1 MSNTMA
7 RRTVYFVSDLT
18 GVTAEQVGNSLLA
31 RFEGIDVKAVTLPF
45 IDTIE
50 KARKV
55 AEIIDRTAEADGRPP
70 IVFSTLVVPDVRE
83 IVHRANGVMLDLFEA
98 FLDPLERALGQK
110 SLPSHKRLH
119 DISESRSYNYRIR
132 AMDFAL
138 ATDDGHGDRL
148 YSQAELILLGVSR
161 SGKTPT
167 CLYLALQYGVFA
179 ANYPLDEDDFESDGL
194 PPAIAPYREKLYGLT
209 ISPER
214 LRAIRQERRP
224 TGRYS
229 SPQQVG
235 FELRAAEA
243 LYRRFGIPFIDATHS
258 SIEEIASTI
267 LSETGLERRART
279 Y

>member
-1 MSNTMA
+1 MV

-18 GVTAEQVGNSLLA
+18 GVTAEQLGNSLLA
-31 RFEGIDVKAVTLPF
+31 QFEGIDIKAVTLPF
-45 IDTIE
+45 VDTAE

-55 AEIIDRTAEADGRPP
+55 AEIIDRTAENDGRPP
-70 IVFSTLVVPDVRE
+70 IVFSTLFIPEVRA
-83 IVHRANGVMLDLFEA
+83 IVHGSNGVMLDLFDA
-98 FLDPLERALGQK
+98 FLDPLERALGKK
-110 SLPSHKRLH
+110 SLPTHKRPH

-138 ATDDGHGDRL
+138 ATDDGRNERL

-179 ANYPLDEDDFESDGL
+179 ANYPLDDDDLEAEAL
-194 PPAIAPYREKLYGLT
+194 PGAIAPYRDKLYGLT

-214 LRAIRQERRP
+214 LRAIRAERRP

-229 SPQQVG
+229 SPQRVAY
-235 FELRAAEA
+235 ELRAAEA
-243 LYRRFGIPFIDATHS
+243 LFRRFGIPYIDATHS

>member
-1 MSNTMA
+1 M
-7 RRTVYFVSDLT
+7 
-18 GVTAEQVGNSLLA
+18 TAEQLGNSLLA
-31 RFEGIDVKAVTLPF
+31 QFDGVDIKAVTLPF
-45 IDTIE
+45 VDSVE

-55 AEIIDRTAEADGRPP
+55 AEIIDRTAENDGRPP
-70 IVFSTLVVPDVRE
+70 IVFSTLFIPEVRA
-83 IVHRANGVMLDLFEA
+83 IVHGSNGVMLDLFDA

-110 SLPSHKRLH
+110 SLPTHKRPH

-138 ATDDGHGDRL
+138 TTDDGRNERL
-148 YSQAELILLGVSR
+148 YSQAELILTGVSR

-179 ANYPLDEDDFESDGL
+179 ANYPLDDEDFESEAL
-194 PPAIAPYREKLYGLT
+194 PGAIAPHREKLYGLT

-214 LRAIRQERRP
+214 LRAIRAERRP
-224 TGRYS
+224 SGRYS
-229 SPQQVG
+229 SPQQVAY
-235 FELRAAEA
+235 ELRAAEA
-243 LYRRFGIPFIDATHS
+243 LFRRFRIPYIDATHS

>member
-1 MSNTMA
+1 MA

-18 GVTAEQVGNSLLA
+18 GVTAEQLGQSLLA
-31 RFEGIDVKAVTLPF
+31 RFEGIDIKAVTLPF
-45 IDTIE
+45 IDTAE

-55 AEIIDRTAEADGRPP
+55 AEIIDRTAETDGRAP
-70 IVFSTLVVPDVRE
+70 IVFSTLVSPELRE
-83 IVHRANGVMLDLFEA
+83 IVHRANGVMLDMFEA
-98 FLDPLERALGQK
+98 FLEPLERALGQR
-110 SLPSHKRLH
+110 SLPSDKRPH
-119 DISESRSYNYRIR
+119 DILESRSYNYRIR

-148 YSQAELILLGVSR
+148 YPQAELILLGVSR

-179 ANYPLDEDDFESDGL
+179 ANYPLDDDDFESEEL
-194 PPAIAPYREKLYGLT
+194 PRAIAPYREKLYGLT

-214 LRAIRQERRP
+214 LRAIRSERRP

-229 SPQQVG
+229 SPQQIG
-235 FELRAAEA
+235 FELRSAEA
-243 LYRRFGIPFIDATHS
+243 MYRRFGIPFIDATHS

-267 LSETGLERRART
+267 LAETGLERRTRK